1 MILSD
6 IASKEDE
13 RQALAIKRDKLIL
26 MAELIKV
33 AEDQFRLKN
42 QPDVLKR
49 ASHYL
54 NHMTLGEYN
63 QLFVNSD
70 DSEPRLHVLKSGCK
84 IPMHVTSSFS
94 KGTHQQIY
102 LSLRLA
108 LLDHLDRGKNQLP
121 LVLDETFF

>member
-1 MILSD
+1 M
-6 IASKEDE
+6 
-13 RQALAIKRDKLIL
+13 
-26 MAELIKV
+26 
-33 AEDQFRLKN
+33 
-42 QPDVLKR
+42 
-49 ASHYL
+49 
-54 NHMTLGEYN
+54 
-63 QLFVNSD
+63 FVNSD

-121 LVLDETFF
+121 LVLDETFSNWDDDRLVPTLKIIDEIATRRQVFLFTCQKDIASRIEEVIDVRRLVL